1 MLAVVTL
8 LAVSGGAETFG
19 YSETVSVDTRSYTVN
34 WSAAGT
40 LNTKLIMGTVLRFM

>member
-1 MLAVVTL
+1 MTL

-19 YSETVSVDTRSYTVN
+19 YSGTVAVDTRSYTVG

-40 LNTKLIMGTVLRFM
+40 LNTKLIMGTMIRFM